1 MDSGRV
7 ALDAG
12 GQVLEVAVVPVL
24 VSHLVVEEVHVRRA
38 SLLLDQLGDLRVIP
52 GDEKSFK
59 NIKSLCCSSYSYF
72 SLMIFPSP

>member
-12 GQVLEVAVVPVL
+12 GQVLEVAVAPVL

-38 SLLLDQLGDLRVIP
+38 SLLLDQLGDLGVIP
-52 GDEKSFK
+52 GDEKKALKISNHYALHPVLTF
-59 NIKSLCCSSYSYF
+59 L
-72 SLMIFPSP
+72 L

>member
-12 GQVLEVAVVPVL
+12 GQVLEVAVAPVL

-38 SLLLDQLGDLRVIP
+38 SLLLDQLGDLGVIP
-52 GDEKSFK
+52 GDEIS
-59 NIKSLCCSSYSYF
+59 
-72 SLMIFPSP
+72 

>member
-38 SLLLDQLGDLRVIP
+38 SLLLDQLGDLGVIP
-52 GDEKSFK
+52 GDEKK
-59 NIKSLCCSSYSYF
+59 L
-72 SLMIFPSP
+72 

>member
-12 GQVLEVAVVPVL
+12 GQVLEVAVAPVL
-24 VSHLVVEEVHVRRA
+24 VAHLVVEQVHVRRA

-52 GDEKSFK
+52 GDE
-59 NIKSLCCSSYSYF
+59 ISYCNLQLKCQHLRMASVTKTN
-72 SLMIFPSP
+72 L